1 MPYSSSE
8 GKGLMCGWALDL
20 KPCSIIDVGA
30 GSGTYA
36 DLLQAKLQDCVFRAI
51 EIHEPYI
58 ERFGLLAKYKDIVLD
73 DVRNWSVDCVYNE
86 FTAADVV
93 ILGDVLEHLSH
104 EDALAVWST
113 ARAVARKAVL
123 LSLPIVEY
131 PQGAVDGNEHEA
143 HLHTWS
149 HEAVLAEL
157 DGIVDWWTGS
167 QIGVYRATGRAS

>member
-1 MPYSSSE
+1 MPYSSPE
-8 GKGLMCGWALDL
+8 GKGLMCGWAIDL
-20 KPCSIIDVGA
+20 APRSIIDVGA

-36 DLLQAKLQDCVFRAI
+36 DLLRPKLPDCAFRAI

-73 DVRNWSVDCVYNE
+73 DVRNWNVDCVYGD
-86 FTAADVV
+86 FTTADVV

-104 EDALAVWST
+104 EDALRVWST
-113 ARAVARKAVL
+113 ARAVARKGVL

-167 QIGVYRATGRAS
+167 QIGVYRATGSSS